1 MNFKHLLYIALI
13 AVLSACS
20 LQPDD
25 DMPTT
30 APTQTDDRLLVLCEG
45 LWGLDN
51 STISY
56 IDRGTLTNKWYQQH
70 NPGQH
75 LGDTGNDLILV
86 DDTLIAISVNWSNII
101 QYIHPDGTAITATE
115 DIPNNRCLATD
126 GKGYLYCTSYA
137 RNGYVAKIDL
147 TTKRVVATC
156 NVGYEPDG
164 IAYYEGKLFIANTG
178 GYAFQEDHG
187 YEQTISVVDTESM
200 RELKRINTGCPNLY
214 GKTSQNGQFLCI
226 NSRGDGKEHR
236 EKSIVLNMASE
247 EFQVYDFPT
256 TYSCAYNGKFYT
268 IGAADN
274 NDENVAT
281 YSIHTISLPSL
292 KAEEG
297 LKEYAA
303 AEPVI
308 KQMQTPYG
316 IYISPYSGHLY
327 VADARGNSTNGY
339 VYEFDTEGKQLNCY
353 KLRGL
358 NPGHFLAL
366 PTGQNEQNILSTIK
380 NN

>member
-1 MNFKHLLYIALI
+1 MWAMSRMVSPIMRE
-13 AVLSACS
+13 SS
-20 LQPDD
+20 SS
-25 DMPTT
+25 PT
-30 APTQTDDRLLVLCEG
+30 RE
-45 LWGLDN
+45 
-51 STISY
+51 
-56 IDRGTLTNKWYQQH
+56 
-70 NPGQH
+70 
-75 LGDTGNDLILV
+75 DTP
-86 DDTLIAISVNWSNII
+86 SK
-101 QYIHPDGTAITATE
+101 
-115 DIPNNRCLATD
+115 R
-126 GKGYLYCTSYA
+126 
-137 RNGYVAKIDL
+137 
-147 TTKRVVATC
+147 TT
-156 NVGYEPDG
+156 
-164 IAYYEGKLFIANTG
+164 
-178 GYAFQEDHG
+178 
-187 YEQTISVVDTESM
+187 VVDTESM

-214 GKTSQNGQFLCI
+214 GKMSQNGQFLCI
-226 NSRGDGKEHR
+226 NSRGDGKNHR

-308 KQMQTPYG
+308 KQMQTPYS

-339 VYEFDTEGKQLNCY
+339 IYEFDTDGKQLNCY

-366 PTGQNEQNILSTIK
+366 PTE
-380 NN
+380 